1 MRINMKR
8 LLIAATLLASFTAAS
23 IASAATVLVTGSNRG
38 IGLEFVRQYAA
49 DGWTV
54 IATARDIEDAKELKA
69 LAAKHKNITL
79 KQLDIINDDSVK
91 KLAADLKGAPIDVL
105 INNAGV
111 LGDIPSQ
118 TFGGYKYSVF
128 QQVMGVNAFGALAVS
143 EALHENVA
151 ASQQKKI
158 IAITSGAGIISGKGA
173 GGPLSFYRQSKVAL
187 NMGMRGIANDL
198 RDKGVIV
205 GVIAPGAVDTAMR
218 REIVGEAA
226 INDQR
231 PEASVSS
238 MRKVIDGLTMA
249 RSGLPLNYDGK
260 EMPW

>member
-1 MRINMKR
+1 MTRLFFA
-8 LLIAATLLASFTAAS
+8 LLIVASTAA
-23 IASAATVLVTGSNRG
+23 AGAVQAATVLITGSNRG

-54 IATARDIEDAKELKA
+54 IATARDINDAKELKG
-69 LAAKHKNITL
+69 LAAAHKNITL
-79 KQLDIINDDSVK
+79 KKLDIIDEDSVK
-91 KLAADLKGAPIDVL
+91 ALAKDLKGQPIDIL

-118 TFGGYKYSVF
+118 TFGGYKLSVF
-128 QQVMGVNAFGALAVS
+128 QQVMNVNAFGALAVS
-143 EALHENVA
+143 EALHENVI
-151 ASQQKKI
+151 ASGQKKI

-187 NMGMRGIANDL
+187 NMGMRGIAHDL
-198 RDKGVIV
+198 KDKGVIV
-205 GVIAPGAVDTAMR
+205 GIIAPGAVDTAMR
-218 REIVGEAA
+218 REIVGEKA

-238 MRKVIDGLTMA
+238 MRKVIADLSMA
-249 RSGLPLNYDGK
+249 SSGQPLNYDGK

>member
-1 MRINMKR
+1 MTR
-8 LLIAATLLASFTAAS
+8 LVFALLMIAAAMTAGA
-23 IASAATVLVTGSNRG
+23 AQAATVLVTGSNRG
-38 IGLEFVRQYAA
+38 IGLEFVKQYAA
-49 DGWTV
+49 EGWTV
-54 IATARDIEDAKELKA
+54 IATARDLKDAKDLEA
-69 LAAKHKNITL
+69 LAAKNKNISL
-79 KQLDIINDDSVK
+79 KQLDIINEDSVAA
-91 KLAADLKGAPIDVL
+91 LAKDLKGVPIDLL

-118 TFGGYKYSVF
+118 TFGGYKLSVF
-128 QQVMGVNAFGALAVS
+128 QQVMNVNAFGALAVS
-143 EALHENVA
+143 QALHENVI
-151 ASQQKKI
+151 ASSQKKI
-158 IAITSGAGIISGKGA
+158 VAITSGAGIISGRGA

-198 RDKGVIV
+198 KDKGVIV

-218 REIVGEAA
+218 REIVGDKA

-238 MRKVIDGLTMA
+238 MRKVIAGLTMA
-249 RSGLPLNYDGK
+249 NSGQPLNYDGK

>member
-1 MRINMKR
+1 MTR
-8 LLIAATLLASFTAAS
+8 LVFALLMIAAVTSASAAQ
-23 IASAATVLVTGSNRG
+23 AATVLVTGSNRG
-38 IGLEFVRQYAA
+38 IGLEFVKQYAA

-54 IATARDIEDAKELKA
+54 IATARDLKDAKDLDA
-69 LAAKHKNITL
+69 LAAKNKNITL
-79 KQLDIINDDSVK
+79 KQLDIVNEDSVNA
-91 KLAADLKGAPIDVL
+91 LAKDLQGVAIDLL

-118 TFGGYKYSVF
+118 TFGGYKLSVF
-128 QQVMGVNAFGALAVS
+128 QHVMNVNAFGALAVS
-143 EALHENVA
+143 QALHENVI
-151 ASQQKKI
+151 ASSQKKI
-158 IAITSGAGIISGKGA
+158 VAITSGAGIISGRGA

-198 RDKGVIV
+198 KEKGVIV

-218 REIVGEAA
+218 REIVGDKA

-231 PEASVSS
+231 PEASVAS
-238 MRKVIDGLTMA
+238 MRKVIAGLTMA
-249 RSGLPLNYDGK
+249 NSGQPLNYDGK